1 MNSRRIFVII
11 IVMIIAGFVNNL
23 NVLADDNREIITGT
37 AYTLPVED
45 VLIKARLYRGHSHDR
60 QHLGI
65 YMPAGSSFSI
75 RAKDNKSFKLD
86 IFNNDRETERDGN
99 EAYTIGN
106 DWVTITASV
115 DSVPFLRTNNV
126 DYESLSYE
134 IKDKNGVEDITVFEK
149 GGNETEF
156 FNKWSNNSQNY
167 AVIIAD
173 RVTFLVPREDKDR
186 IIGHG
191 TYSFTSIDDMLNWY
205 DSVINS
211 YDEYVGLS
219 KNAVNNYDYN
229 FDNKFFIKTD
239 IHGPGSAC
247 FRAYGYISKTGTSL
261 SSFLEKS
268 WTPLHEIG
276 HAYQH
281 GYTNSDNSLN
291 ISEVGNN
298 FFAYYEEQKYL
309 NADDGGFMWERH
321 TQEEMMSVI
330 EGVSEFNNLVDD
342 EGENKEYHFYE
353 RLFAFTNLF
362 DKIGMKDAMAKA
374 SSEYRRIRNEDNDIA
389 NADLFAIYFSQG
401 TGYNVIP
408 YFNSVKIFPSLAAE
422 EETYSKKYPMVYP
435 LAYLVSRNTATTI
448 ASNLNLRGIYSVVE
462 NNDIKNYINS
472 NNISRNVKFNIT
484 TDNVNNLRNKKIYIK
499 NSSNNIVKE
508 QTITG
513 SEVLVEDVP
522 IGIYYVDISNGIVD
536 NLNYLVVTENSS
548 VLSSNVNYISNGDND
563 SGDLDNN
570 SENGNNQDN
579 GNNNA
584 SNNDNTSNNN
594 NTAGNNN
601 TSANLSND
609 TNVSDNKTDD
619 IVINVEYE
627 YDPKNVNDL
636 GEVVSVPNTKMSNN
650 NIFLVFGTFLT
661 LGTSILVVYI
671 IKKKYI

>member
-1 MNSRRIFVII
+1 
-11 IVMIIAGFVNNL
+11 
-23 NVLADDNREIITGT
+23 
-37 AYTLPVED
+37 
-45 VLIKARLYRGHSHDR
+45 
-60 QHLGI
+60 
-65 YMPAGSSFSI
+65 
-75 RAKDNKSFKLD
+75 
-86 IFNNDRETERDGN
+86 
-99 EAYTIGN
+99 
-106 DWVTITASV
+106 
-115 DSVPFLRTNNV
+115 
-126 DYESLSYE
+126 
-134 IKDKNGVEDITVFEK
+134 
-149 GGNETEF
+149 
-156 FNKWSNNSQNY
+156 
-167 AVIIAD
+167 
-173 RVTFLVPREDKDR
+173 
-186 IIGHG
+186 
-191 TYSFTSIDDMLNWY
+191 MLN
-205 DSVINS
+205 
-211 YDEYVGLS
+211 
-219 KNAVNNYDYN
+219 
-229 FDNKFFIKTD
+229 
-239 IHGPGSAC
+239 
-247 FRAYGYISKTGTSL
+247 
-261 SSFLEKS
+261 
-268 WTPLHEIG
+268 
-276 HAYQH
+276 
-281 GYTNSDNSLN
+281 
-291 ISEVGNN
+291 
-298 FFAYYEEQKYL
+298 
-309 NADDGGFMWERH
+309 DGGFMWERH

-435 LAYLVSRNTATTI
+435 LAYLVNRNTATTI

-601 TSANLSND
+601 TSDNLNDD

-619 IVINVEYE
+619 IVVNVEYE

-650 NIFLVFGTFLT
+650 NIFLLFGTFLA